1 MKRRIPSPSAA
12 QIGIPKA
19 SVLPEP
25 VGAVPRMSELGA
37 DSSVLIVDVCIGV
50 GFVKP

>member
-1 MKRRIPSPSAA
+1 MM
-12 QIGIPKA
+12 GIPKA

-37 DSSVLIVDVCIGV
+37 DINVLIVSDCIGV
-50 GFVKP
+50 GFMKPWVLSGGKYFSW